1 MSGGR
6 WDYQD
11 YRIHDIADTFE
22 DEIVHNNDEPEE
34 WWSGTPWPGY
44 NHTEESLEEFK
55 KGYAILRL
63 AEIYAHR
70 ADWLLSGDDG
80 EESFVRRLKENIDD
94 LIKTDKYGYVTKI
107 LESLK

>member
-22 DEIVHNNDEPEE
+22 DTIVHNNEKPD
-34 WWSGTPWPGY
+34 WYY
-44 NHTEESLEEFK
+44 NWEGQVYPDNVIEEFK
-55 KGYAILRL
+55 KGYAILKL
-63 AEIYAHR
+63 AEVYAHR

-80 EESFVRRLKENIDD
+80 EDTFIKRLKENIDD
-94 LIKTDKYGYVTKI
+94 LIKTDKYGYVAKI

>member
-22 DEIVHNNDEPEE
+22 DTIEHNNEKPE
-34 WWSGTPWPGY
+34 WDYDWQGQVYPD
-44 NHTEESLEEFK
+44 NVIEEFK
-55 KGYAILRL
+55 KGYAILKL

-80 EESFVRRLKENIDD
+80 DDSFIRRLKENVDD
-94 LIKTDKYGYVTKI
+94 LIKTDKYGYITKI
-107 LESLK
+107 LEILK